1 MNNKPN
7 TANKK
12 SLSEHSKETAAN
24 VIKNECDVY
33 GIRQT
38 SRYSENNKPV
48 PDNNMFYEER
58 HNPLSSKGN

>member
-1 MNNKPN
+1 MSNKTNNN
-7 TANKK
+7 CK
-12 SLSEHSKETAAN
+12 STSEHSKETAAN

-38 SRYSENNKPV
+38 SRYSKDNKPV
-48 PDNNMFYEER
+48 PDNNMFFEER